1 MSEIPSAEALNL
13 FSNWE
18 RQNRKLAVLGS
29 NPCCVISLRNA
40 RVTLC
45 LDDLLQLTCEEDVIV
60 RFFVRGALFA
70 PVDPK
75 DFPAESSAW
84 SAEFEQGVQIRF
96 VNIEM
101 QCFVFPEREKAA
113 A

>member
-1 MSEIPSAEALNL
+1 MSDIPSVEALNL
-13 FSNWE
+13 FSTWE

-29 NPCCVISLRNA
+29 NPGCVISLRNA

-45 LDDLLQLTCEEDVIV
+45 LDDLLQLTCGEEGIV

-70 PVDPK
+70 PADPK
-75 DFPAESSAW
+75 DFPEESSAW

-96 VNIEM
+96 VNLEM
-101 QCFVFPEREKAA
+101 QCFLLPEREKASA
-113 A
+113 

>member
-29 NPCCVISLRNA
+29 NPGFVVALRNA

-45 LDDLLQLTCEEDVIV
+45 LDDLLQLTCGEDGIV

-70 PVDPK
+70 PADPK

-84 SAEFEQGVQIRF
+84 SAEFEQGLQIRF
-96 VNIEM
+96 VNVEM
-101 QCFVFPEREKAA
+101 QCFVFPERVKAA